1 MKLSQLQY
9 FVEISSCG
17 SITKAAEK
25 LFISQPAL
33 THAIQDLETEF
44 GTTLLI
50 RRKTGIDLTNEGK
63 ILLKEA
69 KKVLK
74 AADELTDTMT
84 SVTHGSKT
92 LKIGIS
98 IFTAKMYPSLI
109 NDYMKTHPHISIK
122 GYAFGSAELRKY
134 VESEDLDVAVSGA
147 LPKNNPELNNIFT
160 TKTLLSSESFFW
172 TNINNPLSKKE
183 IIDINT
189 DIDGTRIAQFRE
201 SSIDTFEKQTT
212 NIIPEKA
219 GAKINFSTNQLG
231 EIKDLLLENRAST
244 FLPRG
249 IFSNCPTL
257 VSVPTKQHPS
267 FCLAAFWKKDKAYT
281 HILDFV
287 DFAEEYI
294 KNN

>member
-98 IFTAKMYPSLI
+98 ILTAKMYPSLI

-160 TKTLLSSESFFW
+160 TKTLLSSESFFGP
-172 TNINNPLSKKE
+172 I
-183 IIDINT
+183 
-189 DIDGTRIAQFRE
+189 
-201 SSIDTFEKQTT
+201 
-212 NIIPEKA
+212 
-219 GAKINFSTNQLG
+219 
-231 EIKDLLLENRAST
+231 
-244 FLPRG
+244 
-249 IFSNCPTL
+249 
-257 VSVPTKQHPS
+257 
-267 FCLAAFWKKDKAYT
+267 
-281 HILDFV
+281 
-287 DFAEEYI
+287 
-294 KNN
+294 